1 MMPMPRTR
9 LCTHLSGSA
18 REVEER
24 IRNLFRRHRRP
35 PALRRCGQLAAPMLT
50 GAVRP
55 VILLPD
61 PPPGGAALQ
70 YGLLRPDCP
79 FWEGRHATA
88 ADGRLNIWSADG
100 GPEAR
105 ISLS

>member
-1 MMPMPRTR
+1 MYPPVR
-9 LCTHLSGSA
+9 LGPGGGGAHPEPVSPA
-18 REVEER
+18 QEA
-24 IRNLFRRHRRP
+24 
-35 PALRRCGQLAAPMLT
+35 PALRRCGQLAAPILT

-61 PPPGGAALQ
+61 LPPGGAALQ

-100 GPEAR
+100 GPEVR
-105 ISLS
+105 IPLS

>member
-35 PALRRCGQLAAPMLT
+35 PVLRRCGQLAAPILT

-61 PPPGGAALQ
+61 PPPGAPPCNTAF
-70 YGLLRPDCP
+70 RPDCP

>member
-24 IRNLFRRHRRP
+24 IRNLFRQHRRP
-35 PALRRCGQLAAPMLT
+35 PALRRCGQMAAPILT

-61 PPPGGAALQ
+61 PPPGAPPCNTACSGPTAPSGRAAMPPPPT
-70 YGLLRPDCP
+70 GD
-79 FWEGRHATA
+79 
-88 ADGRLNIWSADG
+88 
-100 GPEAR
+100 
-105 ISLS
+105 

>member
-35 PALRRCGQLAAPMLT
+35 PALRRCGQLAAPILT

-61 PPPGGAALQ
+61 LPPGGAALQ
-70 YGLLRPDCP
+70 YGLP
-79 FWEGRHATA
+79 A
-88 ADGRLNIWSADG
+88 RLPLLG
-100 GPEAR
+100 GPPCHRRRRETEHLVPEAR